1 MSARLSVSKRINTRL
16 KENSMKP
23 LEKIRIL
30 SNDYE
35 SSRTDIEATLQAIID
50 RVNKYGEALELITVS
65 LERAAG
71 ILD

>member
-1 MSARLSVSKRINTRL
+1 
-16 KENSMKP
+16 MKP